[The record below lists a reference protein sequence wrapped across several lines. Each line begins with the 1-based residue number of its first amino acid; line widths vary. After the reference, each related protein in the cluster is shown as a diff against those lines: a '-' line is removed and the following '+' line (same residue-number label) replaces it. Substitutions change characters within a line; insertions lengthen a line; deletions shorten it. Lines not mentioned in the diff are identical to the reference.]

1 MENEIQIIKIAD
13 CKLELTKDFI
23 SDTKKVETFTKE
35 LDGLGKIILDLS
47 TPEKIKQAEG
57 LRTEA
62 NKFVKVLTEF
72 CTPYE
77 AEGKRIQDARSDI
90 SKRLNKSKSSVI
102 DALLAPIDE
111 RKKKL
116 VAIKDKLFIPSSDI
130 DSCNTKLA
138 DLKALDKYDWL
149 GFKDEALPIIA
160 QSKNFFENELL
171 GFEKAAKEK
180 AEAEEKARLE
190 RENLIKEQ
198 ARLEAE
204 RAAQVKIDEANKR
217 AEVAEAT
224 AARRDVEIEKHNDS
238 FGIPGLVFIEKES
251 PVEHSERQENRSKI
265 HRQIL
270 ADMTPIVMT
279 APNYL
284 EDLIVE
290 IANGRIRNLKII
302 Y

>member
-57 LRTEA
+57 LRKEA
-62 NKFVKVLTEF
+62 TKFVKDLTEF
-72 CTPYE
+72 CAPYE

-90 SKRLNKSKSSVI
+90 SRRLNKSKSSVI

-149 GFKDEALPIIA
+149 GFKDEALPII
-160 QSKNFFENELL
+160 QQCKTFFENELL

-180 AEAEEKARLE
+180 AERIKAELETERLE
-190 RENLIKEQ
+190 YEQ
-198 ARLEAE
+198 IVADRAAAKAEAD
-204 RAAQVKIDEANKR
+204 AQVKIDEANKR
-217 AEVAEAT
+217 AEVAEAKIIPV
-224 AARRDVEIEKHNDS
+224 VEIKEASK
-238 FGIPGLVFIEKES
+238 LVSVNLTE
-251 PVEHSERQENRSKI
+251 VHQGKI
-265 HRQIL
+265 HREIL
-270 ADMTPIVMT
+270 ADLDFYIGDVELRKSIIKAIV
-279 APNYL
+279 
-284 EDLIVE
+284 V
-290 IANGRIRNLKII
+290 GKIRNLKIT